1 MIESTL
7 GKLKV
12 GDGHPVRIM
21 GVINLTPDS
30 FYSGSVKRTDEE
42 VIDLALQMERDGAD
56 IIDLGARSTAPYKT
70 QEISIEV
77 ERRLLERAVRLVRSK
92 VNIEVSAD
100 TTRFDPARAAIAA
113 GATII
118 NDVYGLR
125 ERGGEEVARLISC
138 KDCSLILTAHEIR
151 PRSLRD
157 PLRRI
162 SDALSESL
170 RKAQFAGI
178 PERKIAIDPGIG
190 FFSDARLSNVEWNTT
205 VISKLD
211 KLRESFNL
219 PICIGISRKRFIGK
233 ITGGKQPEERL
244 FGSLGAT
251 AIAVFKGC
259 NVIRTHDVFA
269 TLDVV
274 RVAEAIRRAGNI

>member
-42 VIDLALQMERDGAD
+42 VIDLALQ
-56 IIDLGARSTAPYKT
+56 
-70 QEISIEV
+70 V
-77 ERRLLERAVRLVRSK
+77 ERGLLERAVRLVRSK

-100 TTRFDPARAAIAA
+100 TTRLDPARAAIAA

-151 PRSLRD
+151 PGSLRD

-178 PERKIAIDPGIG
+178 PERKI
-190 FFSDARLSNVEWNTT
+190 
-205 VISKLD
+205 
-211 KLRESFNL
+211 
-219 PICIGISRKRFIGK
+219 
-233 ITGGKQPEERL
+233 
-244 FGSLGAT
+244 
-251 AIAVFKGC
+251 
-259 NVIRTHDVFA
+259 
-269 TLDVV
+269 
-274 RVAEAIRRAGNI
+274 